1 MSTPPRFTDDEKFL
15 LFNTPAMIGAAMS
28 FAQGSGAI
36 GTFKEALA
44 NAKTISGGVKQYP
57 NNDVIQSVLP
67 DLENR
72 ESAMATAKVMR
83 SKAVERMKAL
93 EIDSKEKMHAQAI
106 EDIGAVRKLLDEKA
120 SPEEAAEYREWA
132 LSVAENV
139 AKAASEGGFLGFGGE
154 RISEGEKK
162 AYAEIAGALGVDAR
176 LA

>member
-1 MSTPPRFTDDEKFL
+1 MTDSPRFTDDEKFL

-28 FAQGSGAI
+28 FAQSSGAI

-44 NAKTISGGVKQYP
+44 NAKSISGGIKAFP
-57 NNDVIQSVLP
+57 GNEVIQSVLP

-72 ESAMATAKVMR
+72 ESAMETARSMR
-83 SKAVERMKAL
+83 KKAVERMKSL
-93 EIDSKEKMHAQAI
+93 QIDSKEKMHAQAI
-106 EDIGAVRKLLDEKA
+106 ADIGTVQDLLKTKA
-120 SPEEAAEYREWA
+120 TPEEADQYRQWA

-154 RISEGEKK
+154 QISDGERA
-162 AYAEIAGALGVDAR
+162 AYSEIAGALGLDAR

>member
-1 MSTPPRFTDDEKFL
+1 MSSAQRFSEDEKFL

-28 FAQGSGAI
+28 FAQSSGAI

-57 NNDVIQSVLP
+57 DNDVIQSVLP

-72 ESAMATAKVMR
+72 ETAIATAKAMR

-93 EIDSKEKMHAQAI
+93 DIDSKEKMHAQAI

-120 SPEEAAEYREWA
+120 SPEEAAEYRQWA

-154 RISEGEKK
+154 QISEGERK